1 MTVQMIT
8 SAPTSGPTITPTL
21 DLCPAGAAEGVG
33 LDEAWD
39 AELVARLVDEVVDD
53 TGTDEVAVLPTVLCP
68 ATACTVPCVRE
79 NTLFPAAQFASPFFA
94 SGLHANTLF
103 PQGTREPSLSLTG
116 SSIIISL
123 VVLSR
128 KRCHSLR
135 QKSPHMVEFHRG
147 SVQVPRIVVPAATA
161 WLTAFASVT
170 TQSLFEKQAHPIGQQ
185 RLVAACSSQGRW
197 SNA

>member
-1 MTVQMIT
+1 MIPN
-8 SAPTSGPTITPTL
+8 APKTEPTITPTL
-21 DLCPAGAAEGVG
+21 GLCLAGAAEGVG

-39 AELVARLVDEVVDD
+39 AELVARLVEAVDD

-79 NTLFPAAQFASPFFA
+79 NTLFPAAQSASPFFA

-116 SSIIISL
+116 SSIIVSL

-128 KRCHSLR
+128 ERCHLLR
-135 QKSPHMVEFHRG
+135 QKSPHTVEFHRG

-170 TQSLFEKQAHPIGQQ
+170 TQSLFEKHAHPIGQQ
-185 RLVAACSSQGRW
+185 RLVTACSSQGRW
-197 SNA
+197 PNA